1 MAPLNRRFHA
11 LLVVLALIVSPSA
24 FARSLVY
31 VLDGGGRAVARV
43 DVERGMI
50 EAKAPLPFT
59 DDATEIV
66 ASPDGKRLVV
76 LARGKTS
83 AAAAIV
89 DSATLN
95 ASPRIDL
102 GRGDG
107 DVVFS
112 RDGKSV
118 FVLSGDALVGIDLAT
133 ATITK
138 RLALDRAG
146 DQFATVNGGATGVVF
161 QKGGKVTNARLTFV
175 ALDSLEVLGTVDL
188 TGKPAEIVEIP
199 GSGYLYAVES
209 NGVDVVSIADRKLAG
224 TVTVGNRARLGGV
237 DPATRSLYALAT
249 DDQKNA
255 MLYVIRGAALAG
267 SISAG
272 IGAPEVFRLTA
283 DGKRAFV
290 GNAHGVTEITL
301 GAELTARPAAQLYS
315 GFTAV
320 GMFTVDST
328 ATPDGRRVLLLMRQ
342 GDKCCTFAI
351 TDPAESRKVATMQPA
366 RKSRRVLQGIAG
378 GGGDGV
384 VVLRRARRCE
394 GARPRFL

>member
-1 MAPLNRRFHA
+1 MAPLSKPFRA
-11 LLVVLALIVSPSA
+11 ILAVVALIASPSV
-24 FARSLVY
+24 FAASLVY
-31 VLDGGGRAVARV
+31 VLDGAGRAVARV
-43 DVERGMI
+43 DVERGAI
-50 EAKAPLPFT
+50 EAKEALPF
-59 DDATEIV
+59 DGDATEIV

-76 LARGKTS
+76 LSRGKTS

-89 DSATLN
+89 DAATLH

-107 DVVFS
+107 DVVFA

-118 FVLSGDALVGIDLAT
+118 FVLSGDALVRIDLAT
-133 ATITK
+133 AAITK
-138 RLALDRAG
+138 RLALDRAA
-146 DQFATVNGGATGVVF
+146 DQFATVNGGATGVLF

-209 NGVDVVSIADRKLAG
+209 SGVDVVSIAGRKLAG
-224 TVTVGNRARLGGV
+224 TVTVGNRARLGGI

-272 IGAPEVFRLTA
+272 IGAPDVFRLTA

-301 GAELTARPAAQLYS
+301 GAEMTARPAAQLYS

-320 GMFTVDST
+320 GMLTVDST
-328 ATPDGRRVLLLMRQ
+328 GNSGCTQLGA
-342 GDKCCTFAI
+342 TFAG
-351 TDPAESRKVATMQPA
+351 TVANLVDTYLSGSTPAVAVNVCTATYTVAVLTFGVHDAPA
-366 RKSRRVLQGIAG
+366 YAL
-378 GGGDGV
+378 
-384 VVLRRARRCE
+384 C
-394 GARPRFL
+394 